1 MSRGDDPDSSDSSIE
16 AISLLDTSGFP
27 CSSTTGE
34 LTGGSTEI
42 GLSVPASITT
52 NLSLRDERLSL

>member
-34 LTGGSTEI
+34 LTGGATEI